1 MSALSFL
8 STVIENSRVQ
18 LEFWYFSEDSN
29 EIYRFRPSRVR
40 RLRRRTSLE
49 DGPTMSMSFED
60 STDEEIRESGIGI
73 LEFSPA
79 KAGQDVT
86 QANYNF
92 PPKERKRSSSGF
104 TSLPGNGMLSLLLK

>member
-1 MSALSFL
+1 M
-8 STVIENSRVQ
+8 
-18 LEFWYFSEDSN
+18 N
-29 EIYRFRPSRVR
+29 EMYRFRPGRVR

-60 STDEEIRESGIGI
+60 TSDEEIRESGAGI

-86 QANYNF
+86 PANYNF
-92 PPKERKRSSSGF
+92 QPKERKRSSGGF
-104 TSLPGNGMLSLLLK
+104 THLAGEKQIPYFYQF